1 MLGAAAERGA
11 LGRVYTQLRSS
22 LSSASADRSEER
34 VPWWRVSRNVVNLG
48 LTSFFTDVSS
58 EMIGTVLPLYLV
70 FALRMTTLQL
80 GVVDGVYTG
89 ATALMR
95 LAAGMAADRG
105 GRYKEVALAGY
116 GLSAVCKLGL
126 LAAGGA
132 FAPLVGVVLAD
143 RAGKGIRTAPRDA
156 LISLSSTPE
165 RLGVAFGVHRALD
178 TAGALVGPLVAF
190 ALLAALPGAFDAIFV
205 VSFCFAAIGVAVLL
219 VLVEGRRSDRPGRP
233 AFSLRPAL
241 ALLRL
246 PRFGVLVLAGA
257 GLGLATIADAFVY
270 LALQRRV
277 EFPPTFLP
285 LLYVLT
291 SVVYLALAVPA
302 GRLADRLGRGRVLVA
317 GYAMLAVVYV
327 ALLLPA
333 DGPPLVLGAVLA
345 FGAYYACTDG
355 VMSALASGLLP
366 AESRSSGLALL
377 GTGVALAGL
386 AGTVLFGAIWTAAGL
401 QPAVLAFLVGL
412 ALATGALAVGLARTR
427 AAAP

>member
-1 MLGAAAERGA
+1 
-11 LGRVYTQLRSS
+11 VYTQLRES
-22 LSSASADRSEER
+22 LRSASTER
-34 VPWWRVSRNVVNLG
+34 QERRLPWWRVSRNVVNLG

-58 EMIGTVLPLYLV
+58 EMISTVLPLYLV
-70 FALRMTTLQL
+70 FTLRMTTLQL

-105 GRYKEVALAGY
+105 GRHKEVALAGY
-116 GLSAVCKLGL
+116 GLSAICKLGL

-132 FAPLVGVVLAD
+132 FGPLVAVILAD
-143 RAGKGIRTAPRDA
+143 RTGKGIRTAPRDA
-156 LISLSSTPE
+156 LISLSSPPE
-165 RLGVAFGVHRALD
+165 RLGVSFGVHRALD
-178 TAGALVGPLVAF
+178 TAGALVGPLIAF
-190 ALLAALPGAFDAIFV
+190 ALLTLLPGAFDAIFV

-219 VLVEGRRSDRPGRP
+219 VLVEGRRSDRPARP

-241 ALLRL
+241 ALLEV
-246 PRFGVLVLAGA
+246 PRFRLLVMAGA
-257 GLGLATIADAFVY
+257 GLGLATVADAFIY

-277 EFPPTFLP
+277 DFPPTFLP

-302 GRLADRLGRGRVLVA
+302 GRLADRLGRGKVLVG
-317 GYAMLAVVYV
+317 GYVALAAVYV

-333 DGPPLVLGAVLA
+333 DGPVLVLGSVLA

-366 AESRSSGLALL
+366 AESRSAGLALI

-386 AGTVLFGAIWTAAGL
+386 VGSVVFGAVWTTAGL
-401 QPAVLAFLVGL
+401 QTALVLFLGGL
-412 ALATGALAVGLARTR
+412 VLATGLLGVGLLRTR
-427 AAAP
+427 AAHL

>member
-1 MLGAAAERGA
+1 
-11 LGRVYTQLRSS
+11 VYTQLRES
-22 LSSASADRSEER
+22 LRSASTER
-34 VPWWRVSRNVVNLG
+34 QERRLPWWRVSRNVVNLG

-58 EMIGTVLPLYLV
+58 EMISTILPLYLV
-70 FALRMTTLQL
+70 YTLRMTTLQL

-105 GRYKEVALAGY
+105 GRHKEVALAGY
-116 GLSAVCKLGL
+116 GLSAICKLGL

-132 FAPLVGVVLAD
+132 FGPLVAVILAD
-143 RAGKGIRTAPRDA
+143 RTGKGIRTAPRDA
-156 LISLSSTPE
+156 LISLSSPPE
-165 RLGVAFGVHRALD
+165 RLGVSFGVHRALD
-178 TAGALVGPLVAF
+178 TAGALVGPLIAF
-190 ALLAALPGAFDAIFV
+190 ALLTLLPGAFDAIFV

-219 VLVEGRRSDRPGRP
+219 VLVEGRRSDRPAGP

-241 ALLRL
+241 ALLQL
-246 PRFGVLVLAGA
+246 PRFRLLVMAGA
-257 GLGLATIADAFVY
+257 GLGLATVADAFIY

-277 EFPPTFLP
+277 DFPPTFLP

-302 GRLADRLGRGRVLVA
+302 GRLADRLGRGRVLVG
-317 GYAMLAVVYV
+317 GYVALAAVYV

-333 DGPPLVLGAVLA
+333 DGPVLVLGSVLA

-366 AESRSSGLALL
+366 AESRSAGLALI

-386 AGTVLFGAIWTAAGL
+386 VGSVVFGAVWTTAGL
-401 QPAVLAFLVGL
+401 QTALVLFLAGL
-412 ALATGALAVGLARTR
+412 VLATGLLGVGLLRTR
-427 AAAP
+427 AARP

>member
-1 MLGAAAERGA
+1 L
-11 LGRVYTQLRSS
+11 YTQLRDS
-22 LSSASADRSEER
+22 LANASADRPEERR

-58 EMIGTVLPLYLV
+58 EMISTVLPLYLV

-95 LAAGMAADRG
+95 LAGGLAADRG
-105 GRYKEVALAGY
+105 GRHKEVALTGY

-132 FAPLVGVVLAD
+132 FGPLIAVILAD

-156 LISLSSTPE
+156 LISLSSPPE
-165 RLGVAFGVHRALD
+165 RLGIAFGVHRALD
-178 TAGALVGPLVAF
+178 TGGALVGPLIAF
-190 ALLAALPGAFDAIFV
+190 ALLTALPGKFDAIFM
-205 VSFCFAAIGVAVLL
+205 VSFCFAAIGVAVLA
-219 VLVEGRRSDRPGRP
+219 VLVEGRRAKAAAGP

-246 PRFGVLVLAGA
+246 PRFRLLVVAGT

-277 EFPPTFLP
+277 AFPPTFLP

-291 SVVYLALAVPA
+291 SMVYLVLAVPA
-302 GRLADRLGRGRVLVA
+302 GRLADKLGRGKVLVG
-317 GYAMLAVVYV
+317 GYAALALVYV

-333 DGPPLVLGAVLA
+333 DGAVLVLGAVLA

-366 AESRSSGLALL
+366 AESRSAGLALL

-386 AGTVLFGAIWTAAGL
+386 LGSVLFGAIWTAAGL
-401 QPAVLAFLVGL
+401 QAAVVAFLAGL
-412 ALATGALAVGLARTR
+412 ALATGLLAAGLARTR
-427 AAAP
+427 AARA

>member
-1 MLGAAAERGA
+1 
-11 LGRVYTQLRSS
+11 VYTQLRDS
-22 LSSASADRSEER
+22 LSGASTERQEER

-58 EMIGTVLPLYLV
+58 EMISTVLPLYLV
-70 FALRMTTLQL
+70 FTLRMTTLQL

-105 GRYKEVALAGY
+105 GRHKEVALAGY
-116 GLSAVCKLGL
+116 GLSAICKLGL

-132 FAPLVGVVLAD
+132 FGPLVAVILAD
-143 RAGKGIRTAPRDA
+143 RTGKGIRTAPRDA
-156 LISLSSTPE
+156 LISLSSPPE
-165 RLGVAFGVHRALD
+165 RLGVSFGVHRALD
-178 TAGALVGPLVAF
+178 TAGALVGPLIAF
-190 ALLAALPGAFDAIFV
+190 TLLTLLPGAFDAIFM

-219 VLVEGRRSDRPGRP
+219 VLVEGRRSDRPARP

-241 ALLRL
+241 ALLSV
-246 PRFGVLVLAGA
+246 PRFRLLVMAGA
-257 GLGLATIADAFVY
+257 GLGLATIADAFIY

-277 EFPPTFLP
+277 DFPPTFLP

-291 SVVYLALAVPA
+291 SVVYLVLAVPA
-302 GRLADRLGRGRVLVA
+302 GRIADRLGRGRVLVA
-317 GYAMLAVVYV
+317 GYVALAAVYV

-333 DGPPLVLGAVLA
+333 DGPVLVLGSVLA

-366 AESRSSGLALL
+366 AESRSAGLALI
-377 GTGVALAGL
+377 GTSVALAGL
-386 AGTVLFGAIWTAAGL
+386 FGSVLFGALWTTVGLQAALVVFLAGL
-401 QPAVLAFLVGL
+401 GVATVLL
-412 ALATGALAVGLARTR
+412 GAGLARTR
-427 AAAP
+427 ATRP